1 MLNMYRLIEAV
12 DAMRANSGNEHY
24 AIDEA
29 SNMLSIVTIDDP
41 GVLIQES
48 SMIMSET
55 NLEVVTYINETTDAV
70 LDETIAGSTQGRVM
84 LEASVRDI
92 ADKIKEALGKLINF
106 FKSLIVRIGQFFK
119 NLISNISAW
128 FKKPR
133 KVGGTAK
140 TPEAA
145 AKEVGSGKN
154 PFIPPE
160 KKAEAEKKAGPIKNE
175 KISKPIALPAPKGEV
190 KEEKKP
196 EPTPVKAEEPKANGE
211 LASKKVEMA
220 APPETINWD
229 EGLLY
234 FSDMWLQN
242 IRMIMRQNGW
252 LIDTELVDKLTTNKE
267 ISNDDFYSSESEEK
281 ARATRMYNRARD
293 RMEEKTPDHKFDK
306 AEVYAG
312 IAKAIGDSRINP
324 GNVNSK
330 KTLIEEFRRVNTSE
344 KYDAPGKWYNSATVD
359 NVLNPDKNASEI
371 FIDTFVKYSKRLP
384 ETQKKITDALN
395 KNIALLT
402 DQFKMIDKIPKNADP
417 VYAGYM
423 TARYSTTQIAMDA
436 LSSIATNSIKMI
448 NECLKEKKS
457 LFDWFMM
464 LQQKVASLVS

>member
-29 SNMLSIVTIDDP
+29 SNMLSIATIDDP

-55 NLEVVTYINETTDAV
+55 NLEVVTYINETTETV
-70 LDETIAGSTQGRVM
+70 LDETIAGTAQGQVM
-84 LEASVRDI
+84 LEASIRDI
-92 ADKIKEALGKLINF
+92 AAKIKEALGKLINF

-119 NLISNISAW
+119 NLISSISSW

-133 KVGGTAK
+133 KVGGTSK
-140 TPEAA
+140 TPETA

-154 PFIPPE
+154 PFIPQE
-160 KKAEAEKKAGPIKNE
+160 KKAEAEKKAEPIKDE
-175 KISKPIALPAPKGEV
+175 KISEPIEVPAANAESKPAAPA
-190 KEEKKP
+190 
-196 EPTPVKAEEPKANGE
+196 KAEEPNTNNE
-211 LASKKVEMA
+211 LASKKVEVA
-220 APPETINWD
+220 APPETINWN
-229 EGLLY
+229 ENLLY
-234 FSDMWLQN
+234 YADTWLQN
-242 IRMIMRQNGW
+242 IRINMRQNGW
-252 LIDTELVDKLTTNKE
+252 LLDMELVRKMNAAKE
-267 ISNDDFYSSESEEK
+267 GINDADPEAKEK
-281 ARATRMYNRARD
+281 AGRTLDRTRD
-293 RMEEKTPDHKFDK
+293 RMEEKIPEHKFDK

-312 IAKAIGDSRINP
+312 VAKAIGSSNINT

-330 KTLIEEFRRVNTSE
+330 KSLIEEFRKAFGSE
-344 KYDAPGKWYNSATVD
+344 KYDAPSKWYNSATVD

-395 KNIALLT
+395 KNIELLSE
-402 DQFKMIDKIPKNADP
+402 QFKLIDKVPKNADP
-417 VYAGYM
+417 VYASYM
-423 TARYSTTQIAMDA
+423 TARYSTTQLAMDA

>member
-1 MLNMYRLIEAV
+1 MLNMYRLAEAV
-12 DAMRANSGNEHY
+12 DAMRANIGAEQY
-24 AIDEA
+24 AIDES
-29 SNMLSIVTIDDP
+29 SNMLSIATIDDP

-48 SMIMSET
+48 SMLMSET
-55 NLEVVTYINETTDAV
+55 NLEVVTYINETAETV
-70 LDETIAGSTQGRVM
+70 LDETVAGTVQGQVM
-84 LEASVRDI
+84 LEASIRDI
-92 ADKIKEALGKLINF
+92 AAKIKEALGKLINF

-133 KVGGTAK
+133 KVGGMSK

-154 PFIPPE
+154 PFVPPE
-160 KKAEAEKKAGPIKNE
+160 KKAEAEKKAEPIKNE
-175 KISKPIALPAPKGEV
+175 KISEPIEVPAAKTEVKGEQ
-190 KEEKKP
+190 KP
-196 EPTPVKAEEPKANGE
+196 EPKAEPAAPAKAEEPKANNE
-211 LASKKVEMA
+211 LASKKVEIA

-234 FSDMWLQN
+234 NVNIWLQN
-242 IRMIMRQNGW
+242 IRMSMKQNGW
-252 LIDTELVDKLTTNKE
+252 LIDTQVIKAYVDGNQKFYPKE
-267 ISNDDFYSSESEEK
+267 MAE
-281 ARATRMYNRARD
+281 RD
-293 RMEEKTPDHKFDK
+293 MRERTPEHKFDK

-312 IAKAIGDSRINP
+312 IAKAIGDSKINT
-324 GNVNSK
+324 GAVDSK
-330 KTLIEEFRRVNTSE
+330 KTLIEEFRRRFTSE
-344 KYDAPGKWYNSATVD
+344 KYDAPSKWYNSATVD
-359 NVLNPDKNASEI
+359 DVLNPDKNASEI
-371 FIDTFVKYSKRLP
+371 FIDAFVKYSKTLP
-384 ETQKKITDALN
+384 ESQKQITDALN

-448 NECLKEKKS
+448 NECLKDKKS

>member
-1 MLNMYRLIEAV
+1 MLNMYRLAEAV
-12 DAMRANSGNEHY
+12 DAMRANIGAEHY
-24 AIDEA
+24 AINEA
-29 SNMLSIVTIDDP
+29 SNMLSIATVDDP

-48 SMIMSET
+48 SMLMSET
-55 NLEVVTYINETTDAV
+55 NLEVVTYINETAETV
-70 LDETIAGSTQGRVM
+70 LDETVAGTAQGQVM
-84 LEASVRDI
+84 LEASIRDI
-92 ADKIKEALGKLINF
+92 AAKIKEALGKLINF

-119 NLISNISAW
+119 NLISSISSW

-133 KVGGTAK
+133 KVGGMSK
-140 TPEAA
+140 TPETA

-154 PFIPPE
+154 PFIPQE
-160 KKAEAEKKAGPIKNE
+160 KKAEAEKKAEPIKNE
-175 KISKPIALPAPKGEV
+175 KISEPIEVPAAPA
-190 KEEKKP
+190 
-196 EPTPVKAEEPKANGE
+196 KAEEHNTNNE
-211 LASKKVEMA
+211 LASKKVEVA
-220 APPETINWD
+220 APPETINWN
-229 EGLLY
+229 ENLLY
-234 FSDMWLQN
+234 YADTWLQN
-242 IRMIMRQNGW
+242 IRINMRQNGW
-252 LIDTELVDKLTTNKE
+252 LLDMELVRKMNTAKE
-267 ISNDDFYSSESEEK
+267 GINDADPEAKEK
-281 ARATRMYNRARD
+281 AGRTLDRTRD
-293 RMEEKTPDHKFDK
+293 RMEEKTPEHKFDK

-312 IAKAIGDSRINP
+312 VAKAIGSSNINT

-330 KTLIEEFRRVNTSE
+330 KSLIEEFRRAFGSE
-344 KYDAPGKWYNSATVD
+344 KYDAPSKWYNSATVD
-359 NVLNPDKNASEI
+359 DVLNPDKNASEI

-384 ETQKKITDALN
+384 ETQKKIIDALN

-417 VYAGYM
+417 VYASYM